1 MRDSLGM
8 ADRER
13 LVLLAVASDVR
24 GDMEDDFEV
33 MCFGEPPSA
42 AVCIDEVD
50 DPWHASW
57 NVTFRDAFFFSR
69 DEDGKFQLRCV
80 YNMNDYLGESEGII
94 QSLLGN
100 EAEIDPEVVV
110 VEEELPP
117 PVETNGD
124 DDEDCASCPQ
134 DCVDVHSATSSSS
147 KLLPSV
153 GVLLLLLLTAGFGVG
168 EL

>member
-1 MRDSLGM
+1 M

-124 DDEDCASCPQ
+124 DDEDCASSLKIVSTFTVRQAHLPSFYPQ
-134 DCVDVHSATSSSS
+134 WGCYFCFY
-147 KLLPSV
+147 LLPVLVLGNFSV
-153 GVLLLLLLTAGFGVG
+153 
-168 EL
+168 